1 MLHDFTLAGRR
12 VRLWQRPGETYT
24 HVLLKALGY
33 AMYVGEYPRLEIEP
47 KVGLRYVP
55 DLLARADEQSGAAFA
70 FWGECGL
77 VSMRKVAWLLK
88 HAGLER
94 LVLFKLI
101 GNAHALAA
109 ELRAAVPVRYRRAGR
124 LMLVNFVPDVAARA
138 AGRRIAQVPQSWY
151 TLSVI

>member
-33 AMYVGEYPRLEIEP
+33 AMFVGEYPQLEIEP
-47 KVGLRYVP
+47 KVGLRYYP
-55 DLLARADEQSGAAFA
+55 DLVARTDAPGRAPFA

-88 HAGLER
+88 HAGVER
-94 LVLFKLI
+94 LALFKLI
-101 GNAHALAA
+101 GHADALTA
-109 ELRAAVPVRYRRAGR
+109 ELRAAVAPRYRPEGR
-124 LMLVNFVPDVAARA
+124 LLLVNFVADIGARA
-138 AGRRIAQVPQSWY
+138 ADRRIAQVPQSWY
-151 TLSVI
+151 TLIVV